1 MLSLFRDWPWPIIL
15 KVLSLGIACKT
26 LYVFYSEP
34 SHTTEIDSPEPPL
47 HDSHSSEPNSNDP
60 NSSDEK
66 SNDPN
71 SSEEKSNDPNSSE
84 EKSNELNSNEYNVLN
99 MKINILYLELI
110 KIQPQLE
117 KIQTMLD
124 SLTCNYTK
132 SNSFGEDK
140 KHKYNEIDTNSTEL
154 NFIESNVNQNIEI
167 NQIHDEIKTNTM
179 VEDQDVEQS
188 KENTVEQ
195 SKENPVEQS
204 KENTVEQ
211 SKENPVEQSKE
222 NTVEQ
227 PNEGKVQET
236 SDPVEMAYVE
246 QTNETHME
254 QSNDTPKSDK
264 TCSFILRSGQRKG
277 QSCNS
282 KVKGRHTYCG
292 MHR

>member
-15 KVLSLGIACKT
+15 KVLSFGIACKT

-47 HDSHSSEPNSNDP
+47 HDTL
-60 NSSDEK
+60 SSDEK

-84 EKSNELNSNEYNVLN
+84 ANSNELNSNELNSNEYNVLN

-117 KIQTMLD
+117 KIQTTLD
-124 SLTCNYTK
+124 SLTCNSTK
-132 SNSFGEDK
+132 PNDSFEEDH
-140 KHKYNEIDTNSTEL
+140 KHKHNEIDTNSTFISQSVPEQHNEL
-154 NFIESNVNQNIEI
+154 NFIESSVNQNIEI
-167 NQIHDEIKTNTM
+167 NQIHDEIRTTR

-195 SKENPVEQS
+195 SS
-204 KENTVEQ
+204 
-211 SKENPVEQSKE
+211 E

-227 PNEGKVQET
+227 PNEEKVQET
-236 SDPVEMAYVE
+236 SDPVEKAYVE
-246 QTNETHME
+246 KEINETRME